1 MLLRLLLVVG
11 FLQMSHAQ
19 NNLVKGVV
27 FSEGKTLEGASVIV
41 YGSKIGTITDASGNF
56 ELQLSNIKN
65 PRIIISYLGHKS
77 FIKKI
82 NTKEQNLGNIVLE
95 IDDQLEEVVVSGTL
109 KPVSK
114 LDSPVPVEVYART
127 FFKANPTSSVFEA
140 LEIVNGIR
148 PQLNCNVCNTGD
160 IHINGQ
166 EGSYTMIL
174 IDGLPI
180 VSGLSTVYG
189 LSGIPQSLIERL
201 EIVKGPASTLY
212 GSEAIGGVI
221 NLITKIPEN
230 TNKVS
235 YDTFVSDWGELN
247 TDLGYKYKLTNQST
261 GLLGVNY
268 FNYSNPI
275 DNNGD
280 GFTDLTLQD
289 RVSIFNKFDIGK
301 KLSLATRYV
310 YEDRWGGQIDWNSSY
325 RGGDQIY
332 GESIYTSRIE
342 FFGNYKF
349 NEKFSFQ
356 FSLNDHNQNSAYG
369 TTIFNANQTIG
380 FGQFIWNKSVRKND
394 VLIGL
399 AYRYTFYDDDTTA
412 TFDDI
417 NSKNKAEKTHLPGI
431 FIQDEI
437 KIDKQNRLL
446 LGVRYDYNSIYG
458 SIFTPRLNFK
468 TSNKEQSS
476 IFRFSMGS
484 GYRVTQVFT
493 EDHAA
498 LTGARDVVFLND
510 LKPEKSWNINLNY
523 VRKIYFT
530 QGHIIDFDSSIFR
543 TVFSNKIIPNYD
555 SNPNQIIYDNLSGTS
570 VTQGASININALFQN
585 SLRIN
590 LGITYIDSFV
600 EEEGVKSFPYLTER
614 FQGVWRVEK
623 KINRH
628 GLSLDL
634 TGSVTGPLKLPLL
647 GDLDPRAPFSPTF
660 SIINFQLTKRW
671 NNTTEF
677 YIGVKNI
684 LDFTPDKNSIARAN
698 DPFDRDLL
706 NDNPYELTF
715 DPSYVYASNQG
726 IRFFFGL
733 RWNLL

>member
-166 EGSYTMIL
+166 EGSYTMVL

-706 NDNPYELTF
+706 NDNPYNLTF

>member
-201 EIVKGPASTLY
+201 EIIKGPASTLY

-698 DPFDRDLL
+698 DPFDQNLL
-706 NDNPYELTF
+706 NDNPYNLTF

>member
-166 EGSYTMIL
+166 EGSYTMVL

-458 SIFTPRLNFK
+458 SIFTPQLNFK